1 MSAPI
6 GSDGILGLAG
16 NSVSFQRLL
25 ESSAPGFR
33 FFQRFFQTWLRLDL
47 TSLALALTVFGALSS
62 GAQQLQGVALRLYSW
77 ITRFFTA
84 SISIS
89 GTDRLNRE
97 VLNWL
102 GANILTRQ
110 QTRILTAQSEAVH
123 GDAYAYRRQSLHR
136 IDYHHEKRIP
146 IQYLPTFG
154 ITWFFHERNLFLV
167 RRVPDSSSGRAG
179 GFGTEMPDQYA
190 VAPSGYE
197 PLVVMCL
204 GRSVQPVKR
213 FLTTCREFADK
224 QREAFITVRASRN
237 QHYREGWD
245 TTILRPMRPLETVH
259 FDKTVKDELVLDIK
273 NYLKASTRRFYM
285 ERGIPYRRGYLLHG
299 PPGTGKTSLSLALA
313 GHFGLELYLLHLPTI
328 REDGDLERLFVTLP
342 PQCIVLIE
350 DIDAVGLKRQQN
362 VEEDDKEA
370 QLKMLRSAGHCTL
383 SGLLNVLDGVASQE
397 GRIVL
402 MTSNFADKLDDALVR
417 PGRID
422 RMIFLG
428 NISKEAA
435 RLMYLRMY
443 MPDRTT
449 DAAEAPVVEID
460 EETLSKLASEFGDTI
475 PDDAF
480 TPAQLQGYL
489 LNYRNAPVDATRD
502 LAEWSANERVRM
514 EEARVREKEAAE
526 RRALK
531 KAIDKEAEMMRF
543 AKAQAAARR
552 GVGVDTDDEDVGVL
566 GAPAERTD
574 PADAGDVV
582 RVSADEETGPSAVE
596 AKQGDGQAAK
606 LDAGAEQVPP
616 DQAGASA
623 EHKPVVG

>member
-1 MSAPI
+1 MSSRV
-6 GSDGILGLAG
+6 GSDSSMLGLAG

-33 FFQRFFQTWLRLDL
+33 FFQRFFQTWLNLDL

-62 GAQQLQGVALRLYSW
+62 GAQHLQGIALRISGW

-102 GANILTRQ
+102 GANVLARQ
-110 QTRILTAQSEAVH
+110 QTRILTAQSEDVN
-123 GDAYAYRRQSLHR
+123 GDHYAYRRASMQR
-136 IDYHHEKRIP
+136 IDFFHEKRVP

-154 ITWFFHERNLFLV
+154 VTWFFHERNLFFV
-167 RRVPDSSSGRAG
+167 RRVPDSSASRSSS
-179 GFGTEMPDQYA
+179 FGSEMPDEYA

-204 GRSVQPVKR
+204 GRSVNPVKR
-213 FLTTCREFADK
+213 FLSTCRDFAEK

-237 QHYREGWD
+237 QHYREAWD
-245 TTILRPMRPLETVH
+245 TTILRPMRPLATVH
-259 FDKTVKDELVLDIK
+259 FDKTVKDELVADIE

-313 GHFGLELYLLHLPTI
+313 GYFGLELYLLHLPTI

-350 DIDAVGLKRQQN
+350 DIDAVGLKRQQKQ
-362 VEEDDKEA
+362 DDNDDGA
-370 QLKMLRSAGHCTL
+370 SRPLLSPRAGHCTL

-402 MTSNFADKLDDALVR
+402 MTSNFADKLDEALVR

-428 NISKEAA
+428 NISKDAA
-435 RLMYLRMY
+435 RLMFLRMY
-443 MPDRTT
+443 MPDHSADLEAAAASTVQV
-449 DAAEAPVVEID
+449 DEEQLAELAAEFGEI
-460 EETLSKLASEFGDTI
+460 I
-475 PDDAF
+475 PDHTF

-489 LNYRNAPVDATRD
+489 LKYRNAPIDATKD
-502 LAEWSANERVRM
+502 LAEWSEKEMIRM
-514 EEARVREKEAAE
+514 EEARAREKEAAE
-526 RRALK
+526 RRAK
-531 KAIDKEAEMMRF
+531 K
-543 AKAQAAARR
+543 KAQAGLRR
-552 GVGVDTDDEDVGVL
+552 LRLALEHGGGGMDSEGEDGDGLERGEVGEDKQLGDDAPDVT
-566 GAPAERTD
+566 AE
-574 PADAGDVV
+574 VV
-582 RVSADEETGPSAVE
+582 AEAAVE
-596 AKQGDGQAAK
+596 EPPKSTEAA
-606 LDAGAEQVPP
+606 V
-616 DQAGASA
+616 
-623 EHKPVVG
+623 